1 MELPGQMDGH
11 SNGHA
16 NGNGFH
22 ATEKTCLVQAAQH
35 AYRLNDIEAS
45 RLIHEQ
51 KFEAKNHDETHDAV
65 GDYVKSMIFGGLDGI
80 LTSFAIVAGAAGGG
94 LPVEVVMVLG
104 FSNIFADAFS
114 MGMGEYLSSKAHN
127 EFVLKEKERESWE
140 LQNFREGE
148 IKEMIDIYVERGM
161 EADDAEDV
169 VRKMSKYDNFFVNVM
184 MVEELGLQV
193 PDPDDDIVK
202 EGVVMFLAFAGFGA
216 MPLLGYA
223 LIPLCFPHFG
233 PKALFNVACIVTA
246 LTLFVMGAV
255 KSKFSTRG
263 WLHSGMEMLVLGGV
277 CALMAYEIGHLVSSL
292 VGVGEV

>member
-1 MELPGQMDGH
+1 MQECGGRDLEV
-11 SNGHA
+11 
-16 NGNGFH
+16 
-22 ATEKTCLVQAAQH
+22 ATILRCLLSACFD
-35 AYRLNDIEAS
+35 Y
-45 RLIHEQ
+45 
-51 KFEAKNHDETHDAV
+51 FTH
-65 GDYVKSMIFGGLDGI
+65 L
-80 LTSFAIVAGAAGGG
+80 
-94 LPVEVVMVLG
+94 
-104 FSNIFADAFS
+104 FS
-114 MGMGEYLSSKAHN
+114 LSPS
-127 EFVLKEKERESWE
+127 LS
-140 LQNFREGE
+140 Q
-148 IKEMIDIYVERGM
+148 
-161 EADDAEDV
+161 DV

-223 LIPLCFPHFG
+223 VIPLCFPHCG
-233 PKALFNVACIVTA
+233 PKALFNIACIVTA

-292 VGVGEV
+292 IGVGEV

>member
-1 MELPGQMDGH
+1 MPRYVCVCIRGGEGGSQDEGCVCVCVARSCLTIVFLPWVDFL
-11 SNGHA
+11 S
-16 NGNGFH
+16 
-22 ATEKTCLVQAAQH
+22 
-35 AYRLNDIEAS
+35 
-45 RLIHEQ
+45 
-51 KFEAKNHDETHDAV
+51 
-65 GDYVKSMIFGGLDGI
+65 
-80 LTSFAIVAGAAGGG
+80 
-94 LPVEVVMVLG
+94 LPPSLPP
-104 FSNIFADAFS
+104 S
-114 MGMGEYLSSKAHN
+114 LPRK
-127 EFVLKEKERESWE
+127 
-140 LQNFREGE
+140 Q
-148 IKEMIDIYVERGM
+148 
-161 EADDAEDV
+161 DV

-223 LIPLCFPHFG
+223 LMPLCFPHLG
-233 PKALFNVACIVTA
+233 SKALFNIACVVTA

-263 WLHSGMEMLVLGGV
+263 WLHSGLEMLLLGGV